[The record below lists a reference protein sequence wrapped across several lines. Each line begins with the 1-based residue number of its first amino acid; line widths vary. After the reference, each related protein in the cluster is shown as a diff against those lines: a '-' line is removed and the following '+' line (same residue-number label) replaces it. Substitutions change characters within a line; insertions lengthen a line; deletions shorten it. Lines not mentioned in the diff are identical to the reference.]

1 MSNTVSTFVQSLL
14 LVLAISLDAFFASI
28 AYGNNKIKIPTQSIL
43 IINTICT
50 GFLTFSLLLGSIA
63 KIIIPK
69 PVTSL
74 LGFIFLL
81 FLGIYYLFQS
91 LVKNYLLSN
100 SVMDKRIN
108 IKLADLRF
116 IIDIY
121 LDETKADIDQSKNL
135 SPHESIFLAV
145 ALSLDSLTV
154 GFSSSLASVH
164 YLQVIFLSLISNQ
177 LAIWFGLLL
186 GNKFAKRAKID
197 LAWLSGLLLIVLAL
211 MQLSKV

>member
-1 MSNTVSTFVQSLL
+1 MSNTVSTFIQSLL

-28 AYGNNKIKIPTQSIL
+28 AYGTNKIKVPTQSIL

-50 GFLTFSLLLGSIA
+50 GFLTFSLLVGSIV
-63 KIIIPK
+63 KNIIPK

-74 LGFIFLL
+74 IGFIFLL
-81 FLGIYYLFQS
+81 LLGIYYMIQS
-91 LVKNYLLSN
+91 LVKNYLLNN
-100 SVMDKRIN
+100 SIMDKRIN

-121 LDETKADIDQSKNL
+121 LDETKADIDHSKYL

-177 LAIWFGLLL
+177 LAIWLGLLL
-186 GNKFAKRAKID
+186 GNKFARRVTTD
-197 LAWLSGLLLIVLAL
+197 LAWLSGLLLIALAL
-211 MQLSKV
+211 MQFIKI